1 MAAVGGSGRF
11 AGVVVV
17 EVAVL
22 DRLAVV
28 VVAVELVEALVDL
41 EAVFRRLFVG

>member
-1 MAAVGGSGRF
+1 MAAVGGSDRF
-11 AGVVVV
+11 VGVVVVV

-28 VVAVELVEALVDL
+28 VVAVELVEVLVDL
-41 EAVFRRLFVG
+41 EAVFRR

>member
-1 MAAVGGSGRF
+1 MAAVGGSDRF
-11 AGVVVV
+11 VGVVVV

-28 VVAVELVEALVDL
+28 VVAVELVEVLVDL
-41 EAVFRRLFVG
+41 EAVFRR